1 MQRRGEHV
9 RKTGKEEYASFYE
22 GYINLIPEGNV
33 IEILEQQAE
42 QVQAAFH
49 SLSEEEGNY
58 RYSEGKWSVKEVL
71 GHLTDNERIMSTR
84 LLRIA
89 RGDTTPLPG
98 YDQDVFMDGHPFET
112 YSIVDMAE
120 EYTVV
125 RQSTLVML
133 RHLSPEAWLR
143 KGIANNYTASA
154 RAIACVIAGHELHHL
169 AILRDRYNVLV

>member
-1 MQRRGEHV
+1 MYERPD
-9 RKTGKEEYASFYE
+9 KEEYASFYE

-71 GHLTDNERIMSTR
+71 GHL
-84 LLRIA
+84 
-89 RGDTTPLPG
+89 
-98 YDQDVFMDGHPFET
+98 
-112 YSIVDMAE
+112 
-120 EYTVV
+120 
-125 RQSTLVML
+125 
-133 RHLSPEAWLR
+133 SPEAWLR